1 MWLDHPDGSPQHRE
15 GQRYFSPVATN
26 SSQIGRRF
34 RSSKGWRT
42 GIDWQKMDEDFTD
55 DFVWQ
60 RDDRILVFIEPPLH
74 DDSLISQF
82 GKRALKIRDSG
93 IYVCETRAI
102 RCKHTGHDA
111 GSNGAL
117 DWGEHASKL
126 HRIDL

>member
-1 MWLDHPDGSPQHRE
+1 
-15 GQRYFSPVATN
+15 
-26 SSQIGRRF
+26 
-34 RSSKGWRT
+34 
-42 GIDWQKMDEDFTD
+42 MDEDFTD
-55 DFVWQ
+55 DFVRQ

-102 RCKHTGHDA
+102 RCEHTGHDA